1 MDHTEHSVA
10 TIDETIPC
18 SRKQEEEI
26 TIEGM
31 NMQSGYILIVEDVP
45 DILRLLEETL
55 KFKGYRAVTAFNG
68 QEALEIVQRE
78 HPALIITD
86 IMMPKLDGFGLVHRL
101 RINPETREI
110 PVIFLTATYV
120 ALEDK
125 AFALNIGATRFI
137 EKPVNFEN
145 FLGTIHELLTAKPEV
160 KVPQMSEAEFY
171 EGYRQRLEKKLQQKN
186 TQIARDERLLTSIS
200 DDEKQAFRISL
211 QMAMNERDELGRLLS
226 ELQTR
231 IENTAKS

>member
-1 MDHTEHSVA
+1 M
-10 TIDETIPC
+10 
-18 SRKQEEEI
+18 
-26 TIEGM
+26 EGM

-68 QEALEIVQRE
+68 HEALDIIKKER
-78 HPALIITD
+78 PALIITD

-145 FLGTIHELLTAKPEV
+145 FLGTIQELLAAKPEANP
-160 KVPQMSEAEFY
+160 PQMSEAEFY

-186 TQIARDERLLTSIS
+186 TQIARDERLLTRIS
-200 DDEKQAFRISL
+200 DEEKTTFRASL
-211 QMAMNERDELGRLLS
+211 QMAKNERDELQRLLE
-226 ELQTR
+226 ELQVR

>member
-1 MDHTEHSVA
+1 
-10 TIDETIPC
+10 
-18 SRKQEEEI
+18 
-26 TIEGM
+26 
-31 NMQSGYILIVEDVP
+31 MQPGYVLIVEDVP

-55 KFKGYRAVTAFNG
+55 KFKGYQAVTAFNG
-68 QEALEIVQRE
+68 QEALEIIRRQR
-78 HPALIITD
+78 PSLVITD

-101 RINPETREI
+101 RINPETRDI

-137 EKPVNFEN
+137 EKPVNFEK
-145 FLGTIHELLTAKPEV
+145 FLETIQELMTSTVPAPALT
-160 KVPQMSEAEFY
+160 MSEAEFY
-171 EGYRQRLEKKLQQKN
+171 EGYRQRLEKKLQQKT
-186 TQIARDERLLTSIS
+186 TQIARDERLLTTIS
-200 DDEKQAFRISL
+200 EDEKPTFRASL
-211 QMAMNERDELGRLLS
+211 QMALNERDELQRLLS

>member
-1 MDHTEHSVA
+1 
-10 TIDETIPC
+10 
-18 SRKQEEEI
+18 
-26 TIEGM
+26 M

-55 KFKGYRAVTAFNG
+55 KFKGYKAVTAYNG
-68 QEALEIVQRE
+68 QEALEIIQKQR
-78 HPALIITD
+78 PALVITD

-101 RINPETREI
+101 RINPETRDL

-137 EKPVNFEN
+137 EKPVNFEK
-145 FLGTIHELLTAKPEV
+145 FLDTIQELLKEGAPV
-160 KVPQMSEAEFY
+160 NPPQMSETEFY
-171 EGYRQRLEKKLQQKN
+171 EGYRQRLEKKLNQKI
-186 TQIARDERLLTSIS
+186 TQIGRDEHLLTTIS
-200 DDEKQAFRISL
+200 EDERPTFRASL
-211 QMAMNERDELGRLLS
+211 QMAINERDELERLLA

-231 IENTAKS
+231 IENAAKSS

>member
-1 MDHTEHSVA
+1 
-10 TIDETIPC
+10 
-18 SRKQEEEI
+18 
-26 TIEGM
+26 
-31 NMQSGYILIVEDVP
+31 MQSGYILIVEDVP

-68 QEALEIVQRE
+68 QEALDIVKRE
-78 HPALIITD
+78 RPALIITD

-137 EKPVNFEN
+137 EKPVNFEK
-145 FLGTIHELLTAKPEV
+145 FLGTIQELLTEGAPANP
-160 KVPQMSEAEFY
+160 PQMSEAEFY
-171 EGYRQRLEKKLQQKN
+171 EGYRQRLEKKLQQKS
-186 TQIARDERLLTSIS
+186 TQIARDERLLTSIT
-200 DDEKQAFRISL
+200 DDEKSTFRASL
-211 QMAMNERDELGRLLS
+211 QMAMNERDELQRLLE

-231 IENTAKS
+231 IENTPKP

>member
-1 MDHTEHSVA
+1 ME
-10 TIDETIPC
+10 
-18 SRKQEEEI
+18 
-26 TIEGM
+26 
-31 NMQSGYILIVEDVP
+31 SGYILIVEDVP

-55 KFKGYRAVTAFNG
+55 RFKGYRAVTAFNG
-68 QEALEIVQRE
+68 QEALEKIQLER
-78 HPALIITD
+78 PSLIITD

-125 AFALNIGATRFI
+125 TFALNIGATRFI
-137 EKPVNFEN
+137 EKPVDFEH
-145 FLGTIHELLTAKPEV
+145 FLQTIHELMTSKPQVHEP
-160 KVPQMSEAEFY
+160 KMSEAEFY

-186 TQIARDERLLTSIS
+186 TQIARDERLLLSIPE
-200 DDEKQAFRISL
+200 DEKQTFRSSL
-211 QMAMNERDELGRLLS
+211 QTAKLERDELQNLLR

-231 IENTAKS
+231 IANTSKS